1 MWPTIDGIRILQ
13 GAEADLVR
21 RAVSVMLEQ
30 LVAEYRDDADVR
42 PYGIDWFDQWDAEQ
56 RIWLLEH
63 VAAGLFTSL
72 SPDSPAAMWEATVD
86 AIFCEVVELITTEI
100 DAASTR
106 TSETSWR
113 DRVVDAFCCQHGR
126 SPNIEPQETDITLW
140 RRVVI
145 QVADAILGVTV
156 YQKAESLRDTDI
168 EKSRSFLMQ
177 KGMPE
182 DFLQRI
188 PPLRTPEETE
198 QSITR
203 IESIVQ
209 E

>member
-1 MWPTIDGIRILQ
+1 
-13 GAEADLVR
+13 
-21 RAVSVMLEQ
+21 
-30 LVAEYRDDADVR
+30 
-42 PYGIDWFDQWDAEQ
+42 
-56 RIWLLEH
+56 
-63 VAAGLFTSL
+63 
-72 SPDSPAAMWEATVD
+72 
-86 AIFCEVVELITTEI
+86 
-100 DAASTR
+100 
-106 TSETSWR
+106 
-113 DRVVDAFCCQHGR
+113 VDAFCCQHGR